1 MYAVGIM
8 LVALAVSMLPGLV
21 ESSVLISST
30 ASGPL
35 LGVFLLALLC
45 PSANK
50 YVRAFFLILTRR
62 AIIEIIGI

>member
-1 MYAVGIM
+1 LFGIVIFFIKGVMYAVGIM

-50 YVRAFFLILTRR
+50 YVRKK
-62 AIIEIIGI
+62 

>member
-1 MYAVGIM
+1 VMYAIAIM
-8 LVALAVSMLPGLV
+8 FVALAVSMLPGLV

-50 YVRAFFLILTRR
+50 YVRDK
-62 AIIEIIGI
+62 

>member
-1 MYAVGIM
+1 MYAVAIM

-35 LGVFLLALLC
+35 LGVFLLALLF

-50 YVRAFFLILTRR
+50 YVRLK
-62 AIIEIIGI
+62 